1 MWICFN
7 DGFVS
12 VVKDKLNIDELVIR
26 SRRKEILEKLF
37 PDNKITTLTVSDYKY
52 RTYCSKENW
61 SKILVD
67 RVSDIGYTN
76 FKDSTINND
85 LHELYADMWTLHYQ
99 YQK

>member
-26 SRRKEILEKLF
+26 SRRKEILEQLF
-37 PDNKITTLTVSDYKY
+37 PGNKITTLTVSDYKY

-61 SKILVD
+61 SKIMVD
-67 RVSDIGYTN
+67 RIEDIEYTN
-76 FKDSTINND
+76 FKDSTTDKD
-85 LHELYADMWTLHYQ
+85 LYNLYADMWMTHYQ
-99 YQK
+99 YQR